1 MWSLF
6 ATDMKFALEDHANA
20 RLCKSSTYLNCH
32 FRVKWIYKTYV
43 SNVQPF
49 KGQVPEYPGW
59 FEPFVMQ
66 WLNEND
72 DVSLEFLHS
81 AYARDKKDKV
91 LYDIFFL
98 DKFCYI
104 LNSMIPIKKLKN
116 SASSNNNKMI
126 PSFYIQNIFCRAQ
139 CLTFFSPLAYS
150 ILTHCMSPRAY
161 LIEKKLKNSSLL
173 FFLQFQKNTEHSN
186 FSNSVVDVFTQLT
199 QCFEVL
205 QKLECQDP
213 EIWKRYMKRFAKT
226 VVKVITAY
234 SDLLKNDFPNHV
246 KDEPTV
252 IIYNLII

>member
-1 MWSLF
+1 LISWNVRYSF
-6 ATDMKFALEDHANA
+6 G
-20 RLCKSSTYLNCH
+20 TYLFYPEHRHYEGIPTRHHRSHLTIASRKAQTNQD
-32 FRVKWIYKTYV
+32 IL
-43 SNVQPF
+43 VQPF
-49 KGQVPEYPGW
+49 KGPVPEYPGW

-81 AYARDKKDKV
+81 AYARDKKDK
-91 LYDIFFL
+91 
-98 DKFCYI
+98 
-104 LNSMIPIKKLKN
+104 
-116 SASSNNNKMI
+116 
-126 PSFYIQNIFCRAQ
+126 
-139 CLTFFSPLAYS
+139 
-150 ILTHCMSPRAY
+150 
-161 LIEKKLKNSSLL
+161 
-173 FFLQFQKNTEHSN
+173 FQKNTEHPN

-199 QCFEVL
+199 QCFRVL

-252 IIYNLII
+252 IIYKDKDKFREIEFSLVKINFTKYLKFFEHLQQVLE